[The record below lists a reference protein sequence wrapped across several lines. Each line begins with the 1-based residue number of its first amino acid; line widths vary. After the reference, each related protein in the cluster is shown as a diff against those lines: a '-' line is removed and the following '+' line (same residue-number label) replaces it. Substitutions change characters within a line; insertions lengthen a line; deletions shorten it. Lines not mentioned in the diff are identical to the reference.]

1 MTAIDLLPLNSEGF
15 AGHVSPS
22 TVCSHLNNNQNAY
35 LVDVR
40 SKAEWAF
47 VGTPDVQ
54 QAKRRIVFVEWQLFP
69 NMVANENFTSAF
81 STAIPDRDA
90 PIFFLCRS
98 GVRSQA
104 AAQCMTQAGYV
115 NCFNV
120 AGGFEGDGDEHGQR
134 GHVNGWK
141 KEGCPWRQS

>member
-1 MTAIDLLPLNSEGF
+1 MAAIKLLPIKTDGF

-22 TVCSHLNNNQNAY
+22 IAYAYLKDNPAY

-47 VGTPDVQ
+47 VGTPDMP
-54 QAKRRIVFVEWQLFP
+54 QAAGRVIFAQWQIFP
-69 NMVANENFTSAF
+69 NMVANENFVSELTMAV
-81 STAIPDRDA
+81 AERDA

-98 GVRSQA
+98 GMRSQA
-104 AAQCMTQAGYV
+104 AARQMTQAGYTH
-115 NCFNV
+115 CFNV
-120 AGGFEGDGDEHGQR
+120 AGGFEGDADAQGQR

-141 KEGCPWRQS
+141 MEGCPWRQS